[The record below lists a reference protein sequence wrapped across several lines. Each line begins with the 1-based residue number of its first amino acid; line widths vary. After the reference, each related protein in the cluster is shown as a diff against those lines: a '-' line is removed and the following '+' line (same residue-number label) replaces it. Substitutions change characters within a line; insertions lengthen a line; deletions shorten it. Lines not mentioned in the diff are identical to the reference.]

1 MFRSSR
7 WQMLFKIGV
16 LKTFA
21 TFTGKHICFHW
32 KLLLKTSENYFWKL
46 LLEILFEISI
56 RNSSKWAVFVL
67 PWKKV
72 GVLKLFCLDTINV
85 FGNSP
90 SDSESTI
97 FYILMIKIFEIC
109 KTNWVLVALLHSQH
123 FLALRSSQRTYDLL
137 SLYKWKDTLLD
148 GIKQ

>member
-1 MFRSSR
+1 MFLKLSQHSR
-7 WQMLFKIGV
+7 ENTSV
-16 LKTFA
+16 
-21 TFTGKHICFHW
+21 FTESYCW
-32 KLLLKTSENYFWKL
+32 KLLKITFGNYFWKSCL
-46 LLEILFEISI
+46 KSVLEIAQNEQSLYFLGRKLAS
-56 RNSSKWAVFVL
+56 
-67 PWKKV
+67 
-72 GVLKLFCLDTINV
+72 LKLSCLDTINV
-85 FGNSP
+85 FGKSP